1 MKRTISYLV
10 TFFVFVILW
19 QGQASAQVYR
29 SEVRK
34 GNKAFM
40 KKGSYDGAINHYK
53 RALKADS
60 LNIPALYNM
69 AYVLHSDRRDST
81 KFAEKDS
88 LALNALDKLSET
100 IKGTE
105 HEFDYH
111 FNKGVIYI
119 DMKKW
124 PEAVEA
130 FKQCIILSPGD
141 MKALENYVYAKEHLP
156 KNDQQQQQQRQQ
168 QQQQDQQ
175 DQQEQQDQQ
184 DQQNQQD
191 QQGQQNQQQDQQQD
205 QKDQQNQSNDQQ
217 NDSQQDQQNQQN
229 SGQQQDRKQA
239 EKLLQQIQSKER
251 ETQDKA
257 NKKKAALMQSM
268 QKQKNW

>member
-119 DMKKW
+119 DMKNW

-156 KNDQQQQQQRQQ
+156 KNDQQQQQQ

-175 DQQEQQDQQ
+175 DQQDQQEQQ